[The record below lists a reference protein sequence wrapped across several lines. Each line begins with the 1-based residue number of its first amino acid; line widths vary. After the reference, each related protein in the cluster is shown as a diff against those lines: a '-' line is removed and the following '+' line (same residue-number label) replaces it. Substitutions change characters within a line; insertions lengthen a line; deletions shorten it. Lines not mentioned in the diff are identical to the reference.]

1 MRIGKVIGT
10 VTLSRW
16 HASMQAARYRVAVPL
31 SLANLTGE
39 SDEFAEEFVVYD
51 ELGAGEDAL
60 IAISEGGEAAQPF
73 RPADKPVDA
82 YNAAILD
89 NVSVQDPRS
98 KQTSGNRPAK
108 KIQRKPRR

>member
-16 HASMQAARYRVAVPL
+16 HASMQGARYQVAVPL
-31 SLANLTGE
+31 SLTNLTGE

-89 NVSVQDPRS
+89 NVSVKDPRS
-98 KQTSGNRPAK
+98 RPAEGSRAAK
-108 KIQRKPRR
+108 RTQRNPRR